1 MKGRCKLS
9 LESVCVRKLSLC
21 RLDPELAGEK
31 ETRRLFALVLI
42 VGISREDTKSPQ
54 VGRDEVVLNYC

>member
-1 MKGRCKLS
+1 M
-9 LESVCVRKLSLC
+9 RKLSLR
-21 RLDPELAGEK
+21 RLDPELARGK

-42 VGISREDTKSPQ
+42 VGISREETTCPQ